1 MKIKFLALVYTLAL
15 VSCGGG
21 GGGGAGTPNGSGV
34 SGLLG
39 FHLAA
44 VEGATCILTRS
55 DGTTSSHA
63 TNSSGFVDFSGLTI
77 PAGLTQLSCSGGN
90 YKDEATGDIVDP
102 TPTMRAATNYSGSGE
117 LRLIASAISEIAF
130 RMAGSNLL
138 ADTVD
143 DYNTQVAD
151 MLGLDDIDIVATVP
165 VDMNNVA
172 NGNVTAAN
180 TPEQRIG
187 MINAALSQIGE
198 NQNETMEQVI
208 ERMIIEMA
216 DGDMSDDVDND
227 ISDAIDD
234 LQNNVDGNG
243 IGDVMDT
250 GAETA
255 ISGAEDGTVT
265 VSIAPIANAGADQ
278 IVNQGTI
285 VTLDAS
291 HSTATTGSIVS
302 YKWSAPTGI
311 SLSDNTTQSPTFT
324 ALTAGTYS
332 FTLTVANDNNITS
345 ATDEV
350 VVIVTI
356 GDTTPPITTAS
367 LASGYYNTQQTITL
381 TVNEEAII
389 YYTTNGTT
397 PTTTSG
403 TYTSPIAISTEGET
417 TLQYFA
423 VDTAGN
429 AENVQSKT
437 YTIDTI
443 APIASVSIDGG
454 FYTSTQTI
462 SLSSNE
468 DSVIYYTLDNTT
480 PNENSNIYQNPL
492 ILNDSTTLQ
501 FFAIDNAQNK
511 STIVT
516 KQYLFGTT
524 PTQADLASSSDSGI
538 SNTDNIT
545 NLSDLEFSGFAIP
558 NSEVSFIGNLAGSTT
573 ANANGSW
580 NIIVNGVVA
589 EDYVII
595 IKSVLGNQTF
605 YNHNPLFVQVDKS
618 SPTTTIDTIGGL
630 FNTQQT
636 ITLTVDEGATI
647 YYTTD
652 GTTPTSSSSVYS
664 SAIITPLNQTTN
676 LQYFAVDTAGN
687 IEAVQ
692 SQTYTIDNIAPTTT
706 ADIASGYYNTQQT
719 ITLAVNEGA
728 TIYYTTDGT
737 TPTTTS
743 GTYTSPITISTEGE
757 TILQYF
763 AKDTA
768 GNIEGVQSKTY
779 TIDTTAPTIELLAG
793 TIPESSNATVKT
805 NEQGKIYLVNS
816 TITVSTEADITS
828 SGDEYHNVINS
839 YTVNAFNNLPA
850 LGLVGGEYVAYAVDL
865 AGNLSL
871 VSSNDITVAPIP
883 NSSANPAGGN
893 YAGSGTITVSLTVD
907 QSALIYYTTD
917 GTTPTQTVENR
928 YNGIISMS
936 SNTYLKYFAVD
947 IYGQIEELNT
957 DYYSFDGTPP
967 ITTADIPSGSY
978 NTNQTITLT
987 VNEEATIYYTTD
999 GTTPTLTSSV
1009 YATPI
1014 VIDSEGTT
1022 ILQYF
1027 AQDIGG
1033 NSESVQ
1039 SRTYTI
1045 DTIAPTTLV
1054 NIASGY
1060 YNTTQT
1066 ITLSTTETATI
1077 YYTTDGT
1084 TPTSAST
1091 IYINP
1096 VVATMNATTHL
1107 QFFAIDAAGNSE
1119 SVQSK
1124 TYTIDNI
1131 PPQLS
1136 THKNIT
1142 IIKNSTVHDDT
1153 GTSGVVAPNLNS
1165 LTTDNLTTNENL
1177 EFKIVNYA
1185 SIPTDFGVSLGMD
1198 AANSENYAKTRP
1210 NGNDIHIHP
1219 TTDFVGTTTITL
1231 LARDEVGN
1239 ESSPI
1244 SFVLSIVEGNTDS
1257 DGDGVSDA
1265 TELSMGL
1272 NPLSSDD
1279 IVTVSSNVPSGCC
1292 LFSSC
1297 FTMVTTTKTV
1307 GVAANLVGGSDNGN
1321 LSTINLDK
1329 GFLEFNELTGEYSF
1343 TPHHNACT
1351 EHPYGELCLTS
1362 FEYEIGGITHKI
1374 TLNIDRELE
1383 FASSNTT
1390 AIIGENKTLVVDPD
1404 GEPVN
1409 VNITTAPTIG
1419 NTTISKSQATYSSTV
1434 NNYILTNINDFV
1446 DSEIDIV
1453 KFNVTDINNNTS
1465 SKTINI
1471 TLDLGDDSDNGG
1483 IPDVIEDYFS
1493 LDKTNASDDTADKD
1507 GDKINNRSE
1516 VFLTYNPLVDETLPQ
1531 TSDADKLNFKV
1542 MNRLAFG
1549 VNDSLTTDISNSGGV
1564 DSWVDDQLSSPQ
1576 TDLDDGTDGGA
1587 QAKLDNFNWQDFSNV
1602 DRYLQVYGSVRPIHS
1617 DKQLQSIMARFWDNH
1632 FNTQFQTHQRT
1643 WIEMWEADEFYKRSL
1658 GNFKDLVMFSAKS
1671 PVMSIYLNGNTNIK
1685 GKPNENFA
1693 REIME
1698 LHTLGVDGG
1707 YTDEDIKQLARIFT
1721 GWTYSTNGSPKRYTL
1736 KTPDDNLY
1744 THNNYTFTFTV
1755 NNHDDGTADLDSDGN
1770 LDGDKPFLTTVPD
1783 TPNYD
1788 DGVGTRTIASRSG
1801 ADGVIE
1807 GEKAIDILAKHPTTA
1822 KYICTKLTKFLV
1834 SDNPTTATIA
1844 ACKTEFLA
1852 QKDASDQIAK
1862 VIKVIF
1868 DTTEFKDI
1876 NKEKRKLKDTQE
1888 YILSIG
1894 RLLEIDATKHQNYSG
1909 LLFNNIGSRLKDAG
1923 QTFFQKPEPTG
1934 YPEISSQWNKT
1945 DIAFNRIAQLNQILQ
1960 NPTYDYVDLEQFFK
1974 GKNLMTAKEIIEFL
1988 LPKITAGYYDGAF
2001 VQQAYDILRPN
2012 NEVFNINNSKG
2023 KLQKLLGFLL
2033 ASPEFNLH

>member
-151 MLGLDDIDIVATVP
+151 MLGLDDIDIVVTVP

-234 LQNNVDGNG
+234 LQNNVNGNG
-243 IGDVMDT
+243 IGNVMDT
-250 GAETA
+250 DAETA
-255 ISGAEDGTVT
+255 ISNAKDGTVT

-381 TVNEEAII
+381 IVNEEAI
-389 YYTTNGTT
+389 
-397 PTTTSG
+397 
-403 TYTSPIAISTEGET
+403 
-417 TLQYFA
+417 
-423 VDTAGN
+423 
-429 AENVQSKT
+429 
-437 YTIDTI
+437 
-443 APIASVSIDGG
+443 
-454 FYTSTQTI
+454 
-462 SLSSNE
+462 
-468 DSVIYYTLDNTT
+468 
-480 PNENSNIYQNPL
+480 
-492 ILNDSTTLQ
+492 
-501 FFAIDNAQNK
+501 
-511 STIVT
+511 
-516 KQYLFGTT
+516 
-524 PTQADLASSSDSGI
+524 
-538 SNTDNIT
+538 
-545 NLSDLEFSGFAIP
+545 
-558 NSEVSFIGNLAGSTT
+558 
-573 ANANGSW
+573 
-580 NIIVNGVVA
+580 
-589 EDYVII
+589 
-595 IKSVLGNQTF
+595 
-605 YNHNPLFVQVDKS
+605 
-618 SPTTTIDTIGGL
+618 
-630 FNTQQT
+630 
-636 ITLTVDEGATI
+636 
-647 YYTTD
+647 
-652 GTTPTSSSSVYS
+652 
-664 SAIITPLNQTTN
+664 
-676 LQYFAVDTAGN
+676 
-687 IEAVQ
+687 
-692 SQTYTIDNIAPTTT
+692 
-706 ADIASGYYNTQQT
+706 
-719 ITLAVNEGA
+719 
-728 TIYYTTDGT
+728 
-737 TPTTTS
+737 
-743 GTYTSPITISTEGE
+743 
-757 TILQYF
+757 
-763 AKDTA
+763 
-768 GNIEGVQSKTY
+768 
-779 TIDTTAPTIELLAG
+779 
-793 TIPESSNATVKT
+793 
-805 NEQGKIYLVNS
+805 
-816 TITVSTEADITS
+816 
-828 SGDEYHNVINS
+828 
-839 YTVNAFNNLPA
+839 
-850 LGLVGGEYVAYAVDL
+850 
-865 AGNLSL
+865 
-871 VSSNDITVAPIP
+871 
-883 NSSANPAGGN
+883 
-893 YAGSGTITVSLTVD
+893 
-907 QSALIYYTTD
+907 
-917 GTTPTQTVENR
+917 
-928 YNGIISMS
+928 
-936 SNTYLKYFAVD
+936 
-947 IYGQIEELNT
+947 
-957 DYYSFDGTPP
+957 
-967 ITTADIPSGSY
+967 
-978 NTNQTITLT
+978 
-987 VNEEATIYYTTD
+987 IYYTTD

-1419 NTTISKSQATYSSTV
+1419 NTTIAKSQATYSSTV
-1434 NNYILTNINDFV
+1434 NNYVLTNINDFV

-1483 IPDVIEDYFS
+1483 IHDVLEDYFGFN
-1493 LDKTNASDDTADKD
+1493 KNNVSDDTADND
-1507 GDKINNRSE
+1507 SDKINNTTE
-1516 VFLTYNPLVDETLPQ
+1516 IFLTYNPLVDETLPQ
-1531 TSDADKLNFKV
+1531 TTDADKLNFKV

-1549 VNDSLTTDISNSGGV
+1549 VNSTLTTQINNIGGI
-1564 DSWVDDQLSSPQ
+1564 DNWLDDQLLSNQIQ
-1576 TDLDDGTDGGA
+1576 TNLDDGKNNNLQD
-1587 QAKLDNFNWQDFSNV
+1587 KMDNYHLNHPYRIEV
-1602 DRYLQVYGSVRPIHS
+1602 IPTVRPLHA
-1617 DKQLQSIMARFWDNH
+1617 DNQLQTLMARFWDNH
-1632 FNTQFQTHQRT
+1632 FNTEFGTHL
-1643 WIEMWEADEFYKRSL
+1643 WGWMELWERDEFYKLAL

-1671 PVMSIYLNGNTNIK
+1671 AVMSRYLNGNTNVK

-1698 LHTLGVDGG
+1698 LHTLGVEGG

-1721 GWTYSTNGSPKRYTL
+1721 GWNYSSQGTTSRYNFYYAGN
-1736 KTPDDNLY
+1736 PQ
-1744 THNNYTFTFTV
+1744 NYSIYEFNF
-1755 NNHDDGTADLDSDGN
+1755 NSANHDDGDN
-1770 LDGDKPFLTTVPD
+1770 KPFLTTVPD
-1783 TPNYD
+1783 TPDYD
-1788 DGVGTRTIASRSG
+1788 DGVGNKIIASRSG

-1822 KYICTKLTKFLV
+1822 KYLCTKLTKFLV
-1834 SDNPTTATIA
+1834 SDNPLEDTIN
-1844 ACKTEFLA
+1844 ACKNEFIT
-1852 QKDASDQIAK
+1852 QQEASDQIAK

-1868 DTTEFKDI
+1868 NTDEFKDI
-1876 NKEKRKLKDTQE
+1876 ASSKRKLKDSQE
-1888 YILSIG
+1888 YYLSIG
-1894 RLLEIDATKHQNYSG
+1894 RLLEIDALKYNAENANSG
-1909 LLFNNIGSRLKDAG
+1909 NLGWNIYYDKSQR
-1923 QTFFQKPEPTG
+1923 FFQKAEPTG
-1934 YPEISSQWNKT
+1934 YPEVSSQWNKT
-1945 DIAFNRIAQLNQILQ
+1945 DIAFSKITQLNRILQ
-1960 NPTYDYVDLEQFFK
+1960 DNRGNYKKVDLIKFFK
-1974 GKNLMTAKEIIEFL
+1974 DKNLTTAKEIIEFL

>member
-928 YNGIISMS
+928 YNGVINMS

-1124 TYTIDNI
+1124 TYTIDNT

-1198 AANSENYAKTRP
+1198 AANSANYAKTRP

-1297 FTMVTTTKTV
+1297 LTMVTTTKTV

-1351 EHPYGELCLTS
+1351 QHPYGELCLTS
-1362 FEYEIGGITHKI
+1362 FEYEVGGITHKI

-1409 VNITTAPTIG
+1409 INITTAPTIG
-1419 NTTISKSQATYSSTV
+1419 NTTIAKSQATYSSTV
-1434 NNYILTNINDFV
+1434 NNYVLTNINDFV

-1483 IPDVIEDYFS
+1483 IHDVLEDHFGFN
-1493 LDKTNASDDTADKD
+1493 KNNVSDDTADND
-1507 GDKINNRSE
+1507 SDKINNTTE
-1516 VFLTYNPLVDETLPQ
+1516 IFLTYNPLVDETLPQ
-1531 TSDADKLNFKV
+1531 TTDADKLNFKV

-1549 VNDSLTTDISNSGGV
+1549 VNSTLTTQITDIGGI
-1564 DSWVDDQLSSPQ
+1564 DNWLDDQLSSNQIQ
-1576 TDLDDGTDGGA
+1576 TNLDDG
-1587 QAKLDNFNWQDFSNV
+1587 KNNNLQDKM
-1602 DRYLQVYGSVRPIHS
+1602 DDYYLRYHYRLEVLPTVRPLHA
-1617 DKQLQSIMARFWDNH
+1617 DNQLQAVMARFWDNH
-1632 FNTQFQTHQRT
+1632 FNTNFGDHLLGFHELGERDQFYLK
-1643 WIEMWEADEFYKRSL
+1643 AL

-1671 PVMSIYLNGNTNIK
+1671 AVMSRYLNGNTNVK

-1698 LHTLGVDGG
+1698 LHTLGVEGG

-1721 GWTYSTNGSPKRYTL
+1721 GWSFAGDNVYTRYRSIHS
-1736 KTPDDNLY
+1736 NLY
-1744 THNNYTFTFTV
+1744 PMYKFDFNAT
-1755 NNHDDGTADLDSDGN
+1755 NHDDGDN
-1770 LDGDKPFLTTVPD
+1770 KPFLTTVPD
-1783 TPNYD
+1783 TPDYD

-1801 ADGVIE
+1801 DDGVIE

-1822 KYICTKLTKFLV
+1822 KYLCTKLTKFLV
-1834 SDNPTTATIA
+1834 SDNPLEDTIN
-1844 ACKTEFLA
+1844 ACKNEFIF
-1852 QKDASDQIAK
+1852 QQEASDQIAK

-1868 DTTEFKDI
+1868 NTDEFKDI
-1876 NKEKRKLKDTQE
+1876 ASSKRKLKDSQE
-1888 YILSIG
+1888 YYLSIG
-1894 RLLEIDATKHQNYSG
+1894 RLLEIDALKYNAENSNYG
-1909 LLFNNIGSRLKDAG
+1909 NLGWNIYNDQSQR
-1923 QTFFQKPEPTG
+1923 FFQKPEPTG
-1934 YPEISSQWNKT
+1934 YPEVSSQWNKT
-1945 DIAFNRIAQLNQILQ
+1945 DIAFSKITQLNRILQ
-1960 NPTYDYVDLEQFFK
+1960 DNRDNYKKVDLIKFFK
-1974 GKNLMTAKEIIEFL
+1974 DKNLTTAKEIIEFL

-2012 NEVFNINNSKG
+2012 NAKFNIDSNSSNT

>member
-34 SGLLG
+34 SGLFG

-234 LQNNVDGNG
+234 LQNNVNGNG
-243 IGDVMDT
+243 IGNVMDT
-250 GAETA
+250 DAETA
-255 ISGAEDGTVT
+255 ISNAKDGTVT

-381 TVNEEAII
+381 TVNEEAI
-389 YYTTNGTT
+389 
-397 PTTTSG
+397 
-403 TYTSPIAISTEGET
+403 
-417 TLQYFA
+417 
-423 VDTAGN
+423 
-429 AENVQSKT
+429 
-437 YTIDTI
+437 
-443 APIASVSIDGG
+443 
-454 FYTSTQTI
+454 
-462 SLSSNE
+462 
-468 DSVIYYTLDNTT
+468 
-480 PNENSNIYQNPL
+480 
-492 ILNDSTTLQ
+492 
-501 FFAIDNAQNK
+501 
-511 STIVT
+511 
-516 KQYLFGTT
+516 
-524 PTQADLASSSDSGI
+524 
-538 SNTDNIT
+538 
-545 NLSDLEFSGFAIP
+545 
-558 NSEVSFIGNLAGSTT
+558 
-573 ANANGSW
+573 
-580 NIIVNGVVA
+580 
-589 EDYVII
+589 
-595 IKSVLGNQTF
+595 
-605 YNHNPLFVQVDKS
+605 
-618 SPTTTIDTIGGL
+618 
-630 FNTQQT
+630 
-636 ITLTVDEGATI
+636 
-647 YYTTD
+647 
-652 GTTPTSSSSVYS
+652 
-664 SAIITPLNQTTN
+664 
-676 LQYFAVDTAGN
+676 
-687 IEAVQ
+687 
-692 SQTYTIDNIAPTTT
+692 
-706 ADIASGYYNTQQT
+706 
-719 ITLAVNEGA
+719 
-728 TIYYTTDGT
+728 
-737 TPTTTS
+737 
-743 GTYTSPITISTEGE
+743 
-757 TILQYF
+757 
-763 AKDTA
+763 
-768 GNIEGVQSKTY
+768 
-779 TIDTTAPTIELLAG
+779 
-793 TIPESSNATVKT
+793 
-805 NEQGKIYLVNS
+805 
-816 TITVSTEADITS
+816 
-828 SGDEYHNVINS
+828 
-839 YTVNAFNNLPA
+839 
-850 LGLVGGEYVAYAVDL
+850 
-865 AGNLSL
+865 
-871 VSSNDITVAPIP
+871 
-883 NSSANPAGGN
+883 
-893 YAGSGTITVSLTVD
+893 
-907 QSALIYYTTD
+907 
-917 GTTPTQTVENR
+917 
-928 YNGIISMS
+928 
-936 SNTYLKYFAVD
+936 
-947 IYGQIEELNT
+947 
-957 DYYSFDGTPP
+957 
-967 ITTADIPSGSY
+967 
-978 NTNQTITLT
+978 
-987 VNEEATIYYTTD
+987 IYYTTD

-1419 NTTISKSQATYSSTV
+1419 NTTIAKSQATYSSTV
-1434 NNYILTNINDFV
+1434 NNYVLTNINDFV

-1483 IPDVIEDYFS
+1483 IHDVLEDYFGFN
-1493 LDKTNASDDTADKD
+1493 KNNVSDDTADND
-1507 GDKINNRSE
+1507 SDKINNTTE
-1516 VFLTYNPLVDETLPQ
+1516 IFLTYNPLVDETLPQ
-1531 TSDADKLNFKV
+1531 TTDADKLNFKV

-1549 VNDSLTTDISNSGGV
+1549 VNSTLTTQINNIGGI
-1564 DSWVDDQLSSPQ
+1564 DNWLDDQLLSNQIQ
-1576 TDLDDGTDGGA
+1576 TNLDDGKNNNLQD
-1587 QAKLDNFNWQDFSNV
+1587 KMDNYHLNHPYRIEV
-1602 DRYLQVYGSVRPIHS
+1602 IPTVRPLHA
-1617 DKQLQSIMARFWDNH
+1617 DNQLQTLMARFWDNH
-1632 FNTQFQTHQRT
+1632 FNTEFGTHL
-1643 WIEMWEADEFYKRSL
+1643 WGWMELWERDEFYKLAL

-1671 PVMSIYLNGNTNIK
+1671 AVMSRYLNGNTNVK

-1698 LHTLGVDGG
+1698 LHTLGVEGG

-1721 GWTYSTNGSPKRYTL
+1721 GWNYSSQGTTSRYNFYYAGN
-1736 KTPDDNLY
+1736 PQ
-1744 THNNYTFTFTV
+1744 NYSIYEFNF
-1755 NNHDDGTADLDSDGN
+1755 NSANHDDGDN
-1770 LDGDKPFLTTVPD
+1770 KPFLTTVPD
-1783 TPNYD
+1783 TPDYD
-1788 DGVGTRTIASRSG
+1788 DGVGNKIIASRSG

-1822 KYICTKLTKFLV
+1822 KYLCTKLTKFLV
-1834 SDNPTTATIA
+1834 SDNPLEDTIN
-1844 ACKTEFLA
+1844 ACKNEFIT
-1852 QKDASDQIAK
+1852 QQEASDQIAK

-1868 DTTEFKDI
+1868 NTDEFKDI
-1876 NKEKRKLKDTQE
+1876 ASSKRKLKDSQE
-1888 YILSIG
+1888 YYLSIG
-1894 RLLEIDATKHQNYSG
+1894 RLLEIDALKYNAENANSG
-1909 LLFNNIGSRLKDAG
+1909 NLGWNIYYDKSQR
-1923 QTFFQKPEPTG
+1923 FFQKAEPTG
-1934 YPEISSQWNKT
+1934 YPEVSSQWNKT
-1945 DIAFNRIAQLNQILQ
+1945 DIAFSKITQLNRILQ
-1960 NPTYDYVDLEQFFK
+1960 DNRGNYKKVDLIKFFK
-1974 GKNLMTAKEIIEFL
+1974 DKNLTTAKEIIEFL